1 MVQSNGL
8 ALVVATR
15 FLKCAFML
23 GFLTP
28 SGVLAAPFFGVQC
41 THVWGLDA
49 VLQVQAPI
57 AAGPNAVQD
66 TRKSLIDHFG
76 EPAFERQMPDGVAL
90 AWVTTEGSSVP
101 IGRNVNIQI
110 AQGTL
115 HITCGSTF

>member
-1 MVQSNGL
+1 MVI
-8 ALVVATR
+8 ATH
-15 FLKCAFML
+15 LSKCAFIL
-23 GFLTP
+23 GLLTP

-49 VLQVQAPI
+49 VVQVQAPI
-57 AAGPNAVQD
+57 AAGPNAIQD

-76 EPAFERQMPDGVAL
+76 EPASERQMPDGVAL
-90 AWVTTEGSSVP
+90 AWFTTQGNSVT

-110 AQGTL
+110 VRGTL